1 MSVKNVL
8 NCKPR
13 NANTGYG
20 SCVVDIGFI
29 AGFIWAPDNYKIPAA
44 TSVAAAITAIQNGI
58 IADVYANRL
67 FPVPGIV
74 APTDN
79 SETLPVVTYP
89 DGSKAVVR
97 DIFYDW
103 TFQNGFGKYCLS
115 TRLRALINGNNKS
128 FYFFDKFGRLYG
140 TDTGDGMIT
149 AIKPNLT
156 WANAF
161 KLNTGAAPTE
171 YSFQVNFDATLIN
184 DNIAFLDFSNNG
196 GYAFLKTLSGL
207 QDVDITKVSRT
218 VNAMVVSAVTDCGTS
233 NLGSLYGNTL
243 AVINQWAAYADLN
256 GSPGN
261 VIAISGV
268 TYSAVTNAYTVT
280 VSTSDPNY
288 TAGAP
293 IWVGLAGPTE
303 TFPVLMTGYEGLP
316 VSIAI

>member
-8 NCKPR
+8 NCKPK
-13 NANTGYG
+13 NSNTGFG
-20 SCVVDIGFI
+20 ACVVDIGFI
-29 AGFIWAPDNYKIPAA
+29 TGFIWAPDNYKIPAEV
-44 TSVAAAITAIQNGI
+44 SIAAAITNIQNGI

-74 APTDN
+74 APTD
-79 SETLPVVTYP
+79 STETLPVVTYP

-103 TFQNGFGKYCLS
+103 TFQNGQGKYCLG

-128 FYFFDKFGRLYG
+128 FYFYDKFGRLYG

-149 AIKPNLT
+149 SIKPNLS

-171 YSFQVNFDATLIN
+171 YSFQINFEATLIN
-184 DNIAFLDFSNNG
+184 DSIAFLDFTNNG

-207 QDVDITKVSRT
+207 QDVDISKVLRAANVLT
-218 VNAMVVSAVTDCGTS
+218 VSAVTDCGSS
-233 NLGSLYGNTL
+233 NLGTLYGVTL
-243 AVINQWAAYADLN
+243 AVPGAWAAYNDIN
-256 GSPGN
+256 GTPGN
-261 VIAISGV
+261 VIAITGV
-268 TYSAVTNAYTVT
+268 TYSAANNNYAITVDT
-280 VSTSDPNY
+280 TDPNY
-288 TAGAP
+288 SAGAP

-303 TFPVLMTGYEGLP
+303 TYPILMTGYEGLP
-316 VSIAI
+316 VSITV